1 MKDCIILTGGGTA
14 GHTTLN
20 IKLQDELKK
29 YFDKIVYI
37 GSKNGIEKELIQKNT
52 SYNYFSIETVKLER
66 GKIFSNL
73 KIPFKLT
80 SAIKEAK
87 KIIKEFNPSVIFS
100 KGGYVGL
107 PVTIAGKKLGIPVIC
122 HESDL
127 TMGLAN
133 KLAKKYAKIIC
144 TNFEKTAK
152 IDKKKC
158 KYTGMPLILSKLSK
172 NEAKEKLNIK
182 TTKPILLVTGG
193 SLGAKVLNEF
203 VFNNIKELCKNFF
216 VIHLTGKNNFNHSL
230 KINNYLQF
238 EFFNDMPT
246 LFKASDFALSRA
258 GANTCIELLSNNLL
272 TILVP
277 LSNKGSRGDQVE
289 NAKYLKEQNLCSLI
303 YQSNLNMNS
312 FNKEISYLEINS
324 KIIIDNIKN
333 SNIKDGTNAIIS
345 TILKHKKLNN
355 YS

>member
-87 KIIKEFNPSVIFS
+87 KIITEFNPSVIFS